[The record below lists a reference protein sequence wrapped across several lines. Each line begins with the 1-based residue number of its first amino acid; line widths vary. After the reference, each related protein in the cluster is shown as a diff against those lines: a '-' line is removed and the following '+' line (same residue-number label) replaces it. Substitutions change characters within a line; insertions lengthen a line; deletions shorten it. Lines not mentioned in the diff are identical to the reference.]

1 MLQKCF
7 ETFGIRRNRDCRRR
21 HSAIYGSINF
31 LKPLPLIQK
40 GLFSKGH
47 ENAQLKTSY
56 QPSKINRVQRRLYR
70 KERVFSN
77 EQSSVTLFAL
87 NKGQSRDLHIDPYDE
102 AVLALEG
109 TAEITIS
116 DKVFTLNPSDF
127 IITPKGEPHSLK
139 AITNFK
145 MALLRPQHKH

>member
-1 MLQKCF
+1 MHNLKQVINLKK
-7 ETFGIRRNRDCRRR
+7 
-21 HSAIYGSINF
+21 SIEY
-31 LKPLPLIQK
+31 KEGCI
-40 GLFSKGH
+40 
-47 ENAQLKTSY
+47 E
-56 QPSKINRVQRRLYR
+56 R
-70 KERVFSN
+70 KEVFSN

-109 TAEITIS
+109 TAEITIA
-116 DKVFTLNPSDF
+116 DKVFILNSGDF
-127 IITPKGEPHSLK
+127 IIMPKGEQHGLK